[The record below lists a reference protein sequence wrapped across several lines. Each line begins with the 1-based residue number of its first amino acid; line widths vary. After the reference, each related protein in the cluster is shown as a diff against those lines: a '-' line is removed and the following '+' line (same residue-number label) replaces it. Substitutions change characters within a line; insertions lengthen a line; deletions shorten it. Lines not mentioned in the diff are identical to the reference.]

1 MLGVA
6 AKDKDEP
13 VDAQMVW
20 AGLGPARQAGVCV
33 QFPHV
38 VLQEDQRLV
47 EAESSSPV
55 CQLSITL
62 VLGER
67 GQSQS
72 QSHGPEP
79 EPNRKPRAR
88 PSHERRCMDRG
99 AQGWCYCL
107 GAAVARVEWMAKRA
121 RARVLRLPHS
131 LDSILVVR
139 STQGPVS
146 GRKSKESSR
155 KLASYSSPHPFR
167 FRLESFGQFFVRGGD
182 EE

>member
-20 AGLGPARQAGVCV
+20 AGLGPARRAGVCV

-67 GQSQS
+67 GRSQS
-72 QSHGPEP
+72 QSHGCEP
-79 EPNRKPRAR
+79 EPNSKPRAR
-88 PSHERRCMDRG
+88 FSHE
-99 AQGWCYCL
+99 
-107 GAAVARVEWMAKRA
+107 
-121 RARVLRLPHS
+121 P
-131 LDSILVVR
+131 
-139 STQGPVS
+139 PVY
-146 GRKSKESSR
+146 GQR
-155 KLASYSSPHPFR
+155 R
-167 FRLESFGQFFVRGGD
+167 FRAGVTAW

>member
-67 GQSQS
+67 GQDQGQS

-79 EPNRKPRAR
+79 EPNPKPRAKAQPR
-88 PSHERRCMDRG
+88 TASVWNRG
-99 AQGWCYCL
+99 VQGWCYCL
-107 GAAVARVEWMAKRA
+107 RAAVARVLQHGWQNVLVLVSFVSRIPLIASWLYEAPRA
-121 RARVLRLPHS
+121 EHRV
-131 LDSILVVR
+131 
-139 STQGPVS
+139 
-146 GRKSKESSR
+146 
-155 KLASYSSPHPFR
+155 
-167 FRLESFGQFFVRGGD
+167 
-182 EE
+182 